1 MHIDISGFFFLPSAD
16 SYKPADSLTAFLA
29 AGPPPIYI
37 GFGSIIVDDPYGMTK
52 LIFDAICRTGQRA
65 LVSKGWVGLGADEK
79 MSENVFLIGDVP
91 HDWLFKRVSCVV
103 HHGGAGT
110 TAAGIVQGRPTVVIP
125 FFGDQMFWGAMVA
138 MVGAGPTPV
147 PYRKLTA
154 ARLAAAI
161 MEALTPEALQKAAE
175 LAARMSKE
183 RGAEAGAESFHRQ
196 LQTVRCALIPTR
208 VAVWQLKRTKI
219 KLSAFAAFELC
230 VEGLI
235 DVKDLKLQVL
245 SLLKS
250 TKLTSCITGFTKKST
265 TQKTGLGI
273 RSLQVLLPS

>member
-1 MHIDISGFFFLPSAD
+1 
-16 SYKPADSLTAFLA
+16 
-29 AGPPPIYI
+29 
-37 GFGSIIVDDPYGMTK
+37 MTK
-52 LIFDAICRTGQRA
+52 LILDAISRTGQRA

-79 MSENVFLIGDVP
+79 MSENVCLIGDVP

-110 TAAGIVQGRPTVVIP
+110 TAAGILQGRPTVVIP

-138 MVGAGPTPV
+138 KVGAGPTPV
-147 PYRKLTA
+147 PYKELTP

-161 MEALTPEALQKAAE
+161 MEALTPGTLQRAAG

-196 LQTVRCALIPTR
+196 LRTVRCALIPTR

-230 VEGLI
+230 VKGLI
-235 DVKDLKLQVL
+235 DVNDLKLQVP
-245 SLLKS
+245 SLPKF
-250 TKLTSCITGFTKKST
+250 TKLTSCTTGFTNKSMI
-265 TQKTGLGI
+265 QRTGLGV
-273 RSLQVLLPS
+273 R